1 MMATEHTL
9 LKCLSQHGYGASVAQ
24 AGSAEVA
31 VLWRLS
37 MSLQYLPLPFAHPL
51 AHLPRNRSSQV
62 PETASPLKSSLPPF
76 YLHLAALHLRLPF
89 RPPAPEP
96 HSQVP
101 EPASPSDSPPAAAH
115 FARPP
120 ERGHATAG
128 PLTTFNESSCYT
140 SRSPNG
146 GIGGGGGAGLCKV
159 VHLHLASPPSLT
171 LSPTRAGT
179 SLTSARTRI
188 PIRFTSRRRP
198 LRPAAKAGT
207 CHCGTC
213 YYTQ

>member
-51 AHLPRNRSSQV
+51 AHLPRNRNSQV

-120 ERGHATAG
+120 KRGHATAG
-128 PLTTFNESSCYT
+128 PVTTRNETGGHACQRVSTRVPTLVHMSSPVLRRHT
-140 SRSPNG
+140 RQGSLHAKLSRW
-146 GIGGGGGAGLCKV
+146 
-159 VHLHLASPPSLT
+159 PPPWSHGKRV
-171 LSPTRAGT
+171 SGNAPGKRE
-179 SLTSARTRI
+179 
-188 PIRFTSRRRP
+188 
-198 LRPAAKAGT
+198 
-207 CHCGTC
+207 
-213 YYTQ
+213 